1 MESHYSIFSPHDIFA
16 STSKVDLSQL
26 PLQLSPPSQ
35 SDLRHHVL
43 SHPLLSTR
51 LPSSSMLAAHIEA
64 LKSQVNQDRAKLQG
78 ARDTARQELLST
90 SQSLAKIR
98 QSLDVL
104 PAEIEEAGDAIDSI
118 ARSLGE
124 TDDPKGDEP
133 GLRATLQ
140 KHEAAITSFRSA
152 RDYFAILAK
161 AQQLREAALS
171 ATPSSAPLTSSKI
184 AGDPQ
189 LDALAELSHICQF
202 AASLSLPQTQS
213 QASKLRFLPFLQSKL
228 QETYATLID
237 RRSKVLRDAL
247 VKAEWPP
254 LSAEQ
259 AQAQGKMI
267 RTPESILDS
276 AEVGTAWTALAS
288 LQIVGGSLQLAPVP
302 SCLQAQRVEPVEE
315 NDPQQDGT
323 KSPPLPSPG
332 EQSYVPLL
340 AAALL
345 VEPYLLRFRYH
356 FDSARSTNRLDKPE
370 WYLDHMLSLI
380 KSLLPLFAA
389 SPTRGATVRLSSTAF
404 RRYGKHTN
412 HPEADLIHVL
422 LAPLKSKVEAS
433 VPLLLAQGE
442 STSIFTHTISALISF
457 DADLQE
463 LIGEIGLSDLKPIR
477 MAEDILNK
485 EEWFT
490 SWVHGERIN
499 AEEALD
505 SFLEDGDA
513 WTISTSGSLEASADG
528 VSEPDKTDAASSR
541 ESKSTLS
548 SRSLVL
554 LLQSLTNTYTPLP
567 LLSHK
572 VQFLA
577 LIQLPL
583 LRSYAQ
589 RLTRSLEAFESLSSA
604 FARAIPGG
612 IEHTSSGALVNTETD
627 MVRGLRG
634 LNRLLKAYLS
644 ALHIQEEVSKWK
656 ESSFF
661 LDMSEGVLS
670 NEAGTKLL
678 LGKREE
684 AEWSELDGESLGGLI
699 RKGLRGSS
707 NANRHDR
714 SAGKPTAN
722 ISSVWDEVIER
733 YEEILERA
741 STGMKKLVVAEVAEN
756 LKGYAH
762 M

>member
-1 MESHYSIFSPHDIFA
+1 M
-16 STSKVDLSQL
+16 Q
-26 PLQLSPPSQ
+26 Q
-35 SDLRHHVL
+35 
-43 SHPLLSTR
+43 
-51 LPSSSMLAAHIEA
+51 
-64 LKSQVNQDRAKLQG
+64 QG
-78 ARDTARQELLST
+78 
-90 SQSLAKIR
+90 
-98 QSLDVL
+98 
-104 PAEIEEAGDAIDSI
+104 
-118 ARSLGE
+118 
-124 TDDPKGDEP
+124 
-133 GLRATLQ
+133 
-140 KHEAAITSFRSA
+140 
-152 RDYFAILAK
+152 
-161 AQQLREAALS
+161 
-171 ATPSSAPLTSSKI
+171 
-184 AGDPQ
+184 
-189 LDALAELSHICQF
+189 
-202 AASLSLPQTQS
+202 
-213 QASKLRFLPFLQSKL
+213 
-228 QETYATLID
+228 
-237 RRSKVLRDAL
+237 
-247 VKAEWPP
+247 
-254 LSAEQ
+254 SAE
-259 AQAQGKMI
+259 
-267 RTPESILDS
+267 
-276 AEVGTAWTALAS
+276 
-288 LQIVGGSLQLAPVP
+288 
-302 SCLQAQRVEPVEE
+302 E
-315 NDPQQDGT
+315 NSPQQEGKRSST
-323 KSPPLPSPG
+323 ALPSPG

-340 AAALL
+340 AASLL

-356 FDSARSTNRLDKPE
+356 FDSSRSTNRLDKPE
-370 WYLDHMLSLI
+370 WYLDHMLALM

-389 SPTRGATVRLSSTAF
+389 SPTHGAAVRLSGAAL
-404 RRYGKHTN
+404 RRYGKHATY
-412 HPEADLIHVL
+412 PEADLIHVL

-442 STSIFTHTISALISF
+442 STSIFTHTISALTSF

-463 LIGEIGLSDLKPIR
+463 LMADSGLSDLKPIR
-477 MAEDILNK
+477 MAEDILTK

-490 SWVHGERIN
+490 SWVQGEKIN

-513 WTISTSGSLEASADG
+513 WTISTADSLEASADG
-528 VSEPDKTDAASSR
+528 SSDPTKVEAATSR
-541 ESKSTLS
+541 ETKSTLS

-567 LLSHK
+567 LLSHRL
-572 VQFLA
+572 QFLA

-644 ALHIQEEVSKWK
+644 ALHIREEVGKWK

-661 LDMSEGVLS
+661 LEMSEGVLS
-670 NEAGTKLL
+670 SETGMKLL

-707 NANRHDR
+707 NANRQDR
-714 SAGKPTAN
+714 SAGKPAVAG
-722 ISSVWDEVIER
+722 SSVWDEVTER
-733 YEEILERA
+733 YEEIMERA